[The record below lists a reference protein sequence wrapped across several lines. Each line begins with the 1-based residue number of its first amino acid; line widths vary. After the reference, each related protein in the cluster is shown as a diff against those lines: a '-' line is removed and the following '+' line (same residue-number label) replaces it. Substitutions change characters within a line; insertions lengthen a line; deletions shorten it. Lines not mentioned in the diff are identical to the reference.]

1 MRWLGRIAGASG
13 AVLGIMIAAAPAVG
27 QDAAAPAAAPAAPA
41 PAPQQQQPQGLSEAV
56 VASVNDDIISTFD
69 VVQRMRLLIVT
80 SGIQVNDQ
88 NLPELQSEALRS
100 LIDEHLEL
108 QELRRESKEQKFDLI
123 ATDDEINDEI
133 NDIAR
138 SNNTTAEGLLGQ
150 LGSQGVQAET
160 FKAQLR
166 AEISWRGWIRGRY
179 GSRVRI
185 GEDQIK
191 AYQARIAAESGRPQ
205 YQISEVV
212 IDDARAGGAQ
222 QAINGAAQ
230 LITQLQ
236 KGAPFA
242 AVARQFS
249 TSTTA
254 ANGGDVGWV
263 SPGEMPA
270 EVDQALDQMRP
281 GQLSA
286 PIATKD
292 SVYIILLRDR
302 RAGGAATLVSL
313 KQAAVA
319 LPAGAT
325 DDQVAAAKAKLD
337 VLRGRVNGCDTLQVQ
352 AAKIDG
358 VIYGDLGE
366 AEIKDLAP
374 AFRDAAQ
381 TLNVG
386 QVSEP
391 LRTDAGLHVIA
402 ICNKRQPGAD
412 LMNHDEIE
420 NRLVGQQLAMISK
433 RYLRDLRN
441 SATIETR

>member
-1 MRWLGRIAGASG
+1 MRWLGKIAGAGG
-13 AVLGIMIAAAPAVG
+13 AVLGLMIAASPIGVQEAVS
-27 QDAAAPAAAPAAPA
+27 QDAPTAAP
-41 PAPQQQQPQGLSEAV
+41 QQPQGLTEAV
-56 VASVNDDIISTFD
+56 VASVNDDIISTYD

-80 SGIQVNDQ
+80 SGIQVTND

-100 LIDEHLEL
+100 LIDERLEL
-108 QELRRESKEQKFDLI
+108 QELRREGKEQKFDLI
-123 ATDDEINDEI
+123 ASDDEVNDEI

-138 SNNTTAEGLLGQ
+138 SNNTSADALLGQ
-150 LGSQGVQAET
+150 LSAQGVQPDT

-179 GSRVRI
+179 GSRVKI

-191 AYQARIAAESGRPQ
+191 AYQARIQAESGRPQ
-205 YQISEVV
+205 YQLSEIV
-212 IDDARAGGAQ
+212 IDNARAGGSP
-222 QAINGAAQ
+222 QAMAGASQ
-230 LITQLQ
+230 LIDQLQ

-249 TSTTA
+249 TAPTA

-263 SPGEMPA
+263 SPGEMPR
-270 EVDQALDQMRP
+270 EVDQTLDQMRA

-292 SVYIILLRDR
+292 SVYVVLLRDK

-319 LPAGAT
+319 LAAT
-325 DDQVAAAKAKLD
+325 ATEDQVAAAQAKLEA
-337 VLRGRVNGCDTLQVQ
+337 LRGRVNGCDTLQVQ
-352 AAKIDG
+352 AGKIDG

-374 AFRDAAQ
+374 AFREAAQ
-381 TLNVG
+381 ALNIG

-391 LRTDAGLHVIA
+391 LRTDAGLHIIA
-402 ICNKRQPGAD
+402 ICNKRQSGAD

-420 NRLVGQQLAMISK
+420 NRLQGMQLSMISK

>member
-1 MRWLGRIAGASG
+1 MRWLGKIAGAGG
-13 AVLGIMIAAAPAVG
+13 AVLCLMIAAS
-27 QDAAAPAAAPAAPA
+27 PAAAQDATAQQPPAAP
-41 PAPQQQQPQGLSEAV
+41 PQPQALSEAV
-56 VASVNDDIISTFD
+56 VASVNDDIISTYD
-69 VVQRMRLLIVT
+69 VIQRMRLLIVT
-80 SGIQVNDQ
+80 SGIQVTDQ

-100 LIDEHLEL
+100 LIDERLEL
-108 QELRRESKEQKFDLI
+108 QELRREGKEQKFDLI
-123 ATDDEINDEI
+123 ASDDEVNGEI
-133 NDIAR
+133 DDIAH
-138 SNNTTAEGLLGQ
+138 SNNTSADALLAQ
-150 LGSQGVQAET
+150 LASQGVQPDT

-191 AYQARIAAESGRPQ
+191 AYQARVQAESGRPQ
-205 YQISEVV
+205 YQLSEVV
-212 IDDARAGGAQ
+212 IDDSRAGGTQ
-222 QAINGAAQ
+222 QAMNGAAQ
-230 LITQLQ
+230 LIGQLQ

-249 TSTTA
+249 TSPTA

-263 SPGEMPA
+263 APGEMPS
-270 EVDQALDQMRP
+270 EVDQILDQMRP

-292 SVYIILLRDR
+292 SVYIVLLRDK
-302 RAGGAATLVSL
+302 RAGGAAALVSL

-319 LPAGAT
+319 LAANAT
-325 DDQVAAAKAKLD
+325 DDQVAAAKAKLE
-337 VLRGRVNGCDTLQVQ
+337 VLRGRINGCDTLQVQ
-352 AAKIDG
+352 SGKIEG

-381 TLNVG
+381 TLNIG

-391 LRTDAGLHVIA
+391 LRTDAGLHIIA
-402 ICNKRQPGAD
+402 VCNKRKPGAD

-420 NRLVGQQLAMISK
+420 NRLVGQQLAMIAK

>member
-1 MRWLGRIAGASG
+1 MAMVAF
-13 AVLGIMIAAAPAVG
+13 
-27 QDAAAPAAAPAAPA
+27 PAAAQDAGA
-41 PAPQQQQPQGLSEAV
+41 PAPQQQQQPQPQGLSEAV
-56 VASVNDDIISTFD
+56 VATVNDDIISTYD
-69 VVQRMRLLIVT
+69 VIQRMRLLIVT
-80 SGIQVNDQ
+80 SGIQVTDQ

-100 LIDEHLEL
+100 LIDERLEL

-123 ATDDEINDEI
+123 AGDDEVNDEI
-133 NDIAR
+133 NDIAH
-138 SNNTTAEGLLGQ
+138 SNNTSPEALLGQ
-150 LGSQGVQAET
+150 LASQGVQADT

-179 GSRVRI
+179 GSRANV

-191 AYQARIAAESGRPQ
+191 AYQMRVSAEAGKPQ

-212 IDDARAGGAQ
+212 VDDARAGGQQ
-222 QAINGAAQ
+222 QALAGASQ
-230 LITQLQ
+230 LIEQLQ

-249 TSTTA
+249 NAPTA

-263 SPGEMPA
+263 TPGEMPP

-281 GQLSA
+281 GQLSQ
-286 PIATKD
+286 PIPTKD
-292 SVYIILLRDR
+292 SVYIVMLRDR
-302 RAGGAATLVSL
+302 RAGGSSVLVSL

-319 LPAGAT
+319 LPATAT
-325 DDQVAAAKAKLD
+325 DDQVAAATAKLEA
-337 VLRGRVNGCDTLQVQ
+337 LRGRVNGCDTLQVQ
-352 AAKIDG
+352 AGKIDG

-381 TLNVG
+381 TLSVG
-386 QVSEP
+386 QVSAP

-402 ICNKRQPGAD
+402 VCNKRQAGAE
-412 LMNHDEIE
+412 LANRDEIE
-420 NRLVGQQLAMISK
+420 NRLKGQMLAMIAK

>member
-1 MRWLGRIAGASG
+1 MRWLGKIAGASG
-13 AVLGIMIAAAPAVG
+13 AVLCLMIAAAPAAA
-27 QDAAAPAAAPAAPA
+27 QDATAQQPPAAP
-41 PAPQQQQPQGLSEAV
+41 PQPQALSEGV
-56 VASVNDDIISTFD
+56 VASVNDDIISTYD
-69 VVQRMRLLIVT
+69 VIQRMRLLIVT
-80 SGIQVNDQ
+80 SGIQVTDQ

-100 LIDEHLEL
+100 LIDERLEL
-108 QELRRESKEQKFDLI
+108 QELRREGKEQKFDLI
-123 ATDDEINDEI
+123 ASDDEVNGEI
-133 NDIAR
+133 DDIAH
-138 SNNTTAEGLLGQ
+138 SNNTSADALLAQ
-150 LGSQGVQAET
+150 LAAQGVQPDT

-191 AYQARIAAESGRPQ
+191 AYQARAQAESGRPQ
-205 YQISEVV
+205 YQLSEVV
-212 IDDARAGGAQ
+212 IDDSRAGGTQ
-222 QAINGAAQ
+222 QAMNGAAQ
-230 LITQLQ
+230 LIGQLQ

-249 TSTTA
+249 TSPTA
-254 ANGGDVGWV
+254 ANGGDIGWV
-263 SPGEMPA
+263 APGEMPS
-270 EVDQALDQMRP
+270 EVDQILDQMRP

-292 SVYIILLRDR
+292 SVYIVLLRDK
-302 RAGGAATLVSL
+302 RAGGAAALVSL

-319 LPAGAT
+319 LPANAT
-325 DDQVAAAKAKLD
+325 DDQVAAAKAKLEA
-337 VLRGRVNGCDTLQVQ
+337 LRGRVNGCDTLQVQ
-352 AAKIDG
+352 SGKIEG
-358 VIYGDLGE
+358 IIYGDLGE

-381 TLNVG
+381 TLNIG

-391 LRTDAGLHVIA
+391 LRTDAGLHIIA
-402 ICNKRQPGAD
+402 VCNKRRAGAD

-420 NRLVGQQLAMISK
+420 NRLVGQQLAMIAK

>member
-27 QDAAAPAAAPAAPA
+27 QDAAAPAAPPATAPA
-41 PAPQQQQPQGLSEAV
+41 PQQPQGLSEAV

-80 SGIQVNDQ
+80 SGIQVTDQ

-123 ATDDEINDEI
+123 ASDDEVNDEI

-150 LGSQGVQAET
+150 LAGQGVQAET

-212 IDDARAGGAQ
+212 IDDARAGGMQ

-249 TSTTA
+249 TSPTA

-292 SVYIILLRDR
+292 SVYVVLLRDR

-319 LPAGAT
+319 LPATAT
-325 DDQVAAAKAKLD
+325 DDEVAAAKAKLD

-381 TLNVG
+381 TLNIG